1 MSPWRPDFP
10 LILECDKGCEAEAV
24 MLELNYIAHMA
35 CGIHVYAW
43 VCMSTTKF
51 SLTFHLKY
59 SHCIICFLHC
69 QKKDK
74 NSLPKKKK
82 KESSIQTLDLLL
94 SD

>member
-10 LILECDKGCEAEAV
+10 FILECDKGCEAEAV

-51 SLTFHLKY
+51 SLTFYLKY

-69 QKKDK
+69 QKKDE
-74 NSLPKKKK
+74 NSLPKKKNPQFK
-82 KESSIQTLDLLL
+82 P
-94 SD
+94 